1 LSTSAHIGE
10 HTGSMTDPVWAETLT
25 RRLRSLLKTGPF
37 HRLRANETRHE
48 VLRPHDDTTVLLI
61 KALEVLVD
69 ALGLRLGAA
78 RDSMYEGLAPIL
90 EAGDRMRGVEVD
102 RARHV
107 AVIDLVIG
115 VLLNDAYRRQ
125 AYEEV
130 YLDVAGTEPVERTL
144 RFRFATERE
153 DVDGSVVLRAEA
165 DGINLFLRA
174 LDVELEDAQAA
185 IEAALRSQL
194 QRGRFDLALGSARE
208 AQIRSVQ
215 YEEQVRALI
224 RKTERDVGRVDW
236 RQEAPRL
243 IGDAIRHLDACIG
256 TERASE
262 ASARA
267 ALDDLSGRPEARAL
281 LGIIEMLADCS
292 QRHQQLQRVLLQ
304 AHQTF
309 LREQERQRFAPIP
322 LLHVPSIERDLFLP
336 LLPRHLSDAMP
347 AAEGFAQAIVP
358 PVIPLLL
365 DLGLLWSRLLRPP
378 RAFDLLGEPIEDPS
392 TLDALDGAPPLFDE
406 HLVRRVDERLAALRF
421 GAPLS
426 KLLDDAA
433 SDAEARFTVLR
444 VLQHYS
450 NDASSPLPIAVESV
464 DRRVDDDRF
473 AGDELMVHPAPTE
486 EDASHV

>member
-1 LSTSAHIGE
+1 MA
-10 HTGSMTDPVWAETLT
+10 DPVWAETLT

-37 HRLRANETRHE
+37 HRLRANEGRHE
-48 VLRPHDDTTVLLI
+48 VLLPHDDTTVLLI
-61 KALEVLVD
+61 KTLEVLVD
-69 ALGLRLGAA
+69 ALGLRLGAPREA
-78 RDSMYEGLAPIL
+78 VHHALAPIL
-90 EAGDRMRGVEVD
+90 EAGDQMRGIAVD

-107 AVIDLVIG
+107 AVSDLVIG
-115 VLLNDAYRRQ
+115 VLLNDAARRQ

-130 YLDVAGTEPVERTL
+130 YLDVSGAEPLERTL
-144 RFRFATERE
+144 RYRFATERE

-215 YEEQVRALI
+215 YEEQIRALI

-243 IGDAIRHLDACIG
+243 IRDALRHLEACIG

-267 ALDDLSGRPEARAL
+267 ALDEMAGRAEARVL
-281 LGIIEMLADCS
+281 MRIIAMLADCS

-304 AHQTF
+304 AHETF
-309 LREQERQRFAPIP
+309 LREQERQRFAPVP
-322 LLHVPSIERDLFLP
+322 LVHVPSVERDLFLP
-336 LLPRHLSDAMP
+336 LLPRHLSDALP
-347 AAEGFAQAIVP
+347 PAEGFALAIVP
-358 PVIPLLL
+358 PVVPLLL
-365 DLGLLWSRLLRPP
+365 DLGVLWGRLLRPP
-378 RAFDLLGEPIEDPS
+378 RSIDPLGEPSEDPS
-392 TLDALDGAPPLFDE
+392 TFDLLETAPPLFDE
-406 HLVRRVDERLAALRF
+406 DTVRRVDGRLAGLTR

-426 KLLDDAA
+426 DLIGHATT
-433 SDAEARFTVLR
+433 DAEARFTVLR

-450 NDASSPLPIAVESV
+450 HDASLPLPIEVECAPGAVE
-464 DRRVDDDRF
+464 DPRF
-473 AGDELMVHPAPTE
+473 AGEELVIHPAVHD
-486 EDASHV
+486 EDGPRV